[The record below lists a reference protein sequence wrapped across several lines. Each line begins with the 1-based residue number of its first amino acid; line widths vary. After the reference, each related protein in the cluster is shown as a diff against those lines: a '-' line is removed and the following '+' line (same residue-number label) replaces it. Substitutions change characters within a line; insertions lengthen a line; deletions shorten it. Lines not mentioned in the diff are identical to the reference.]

1 MLTVKTSSE
10 AEEIIFDT
18 FGQIK
23 MNTEDVEIL
32 SSVGRILATDIV
44 STENVPSF
52 NRSTV
57 DGFAVKAQNTFG
69 CSDSIPAILN
79 FKGEVLMGEAPTF
92 EIGKDECAYV
102 PTGGE
107 LPAGADAMVMIEYSE
122 NYGDGTR
129 AMLKPSAPGQHVT
142 FIGDDVKVGQAV
154 LHKGTKLAAR
164 HIGVLAAL
172 GYDKVPVY
180 KKPVISVIST
190 GDELVDVTESPKGA
204 EVRDI
209 NSFTICAALEEL
221 GCEYR
226 KIGIVK
232 DNLPLLES
240 VMTKAFSESDMVIVS
255 GGSSVGVKDSTFKV
269 LDKIGEVLFHGIAIK
284 PGKPTILGNVNG
296 KPGFGLPGHPL
307 AAYYVFNL
315 FVKPLIKNMTGANNT
330 DLYNKKNANLTLSIP
345 CNHGREEC
353 MGIKMK
359 NENGRTM
366 AEPVYAKSGLISVLS
381 DSDGYIRIARDCE
394 GLSQDE
400 EVEIELF

>member
-142 FIGDDVKVGQAV
+142 FIGDDVMVGQAV
-154 LHKGTKLAAR
+154 LHKGTKLGAR

-315 FVKPLIKNMTGANNT
+315 FVKPLIKNMTGADNT